1 MKNKN
6 ILVFL
11 LLIIIGIF
19 GAIAYL
25 PKVYAKENNGRQIQ
39 QKMQTQLL
47 SESKEDNDQFRYR
60 LNIRNEEFVIYG
72 VIKNILD
79 KSIIINSQQII
90 MDSQITGLIQI
101 NGRMASGEKVKINGI
116 VHNGIYYAKKIVVI
130 GTGQGK
136 DKSEI
141 KDNDELEEE
150 DNDVEEIS
158 PNFSPKPSLDPII
171 LASPTPLPIYTPA
184 PSPTPSAS
192 IAPPSIS
199 SQIGLSQLLLEPDSI
214 SKISMDN
221 KVTLLEDMGIELDKL
236 WEKILNYL
244 YNLVR

>member
-6 ILVFL
+6 NLVFL
-11 LLIIIGIF
+11 LSIIIGIF
-19 GAIAYL
+19 GAVAYL
-25 PKVYAKENNGRQIQ
+25 SKVDAKEDNGRQIQ

-47 SESKEDNDQFRYR
+47 SESEEDKDQFRYR

-72 VIKNILD
+72 VIKNIVD

-116 VHNGIYYAKKIVVI
+116 IHDGIYYAKKIVVI

-141 KDNDELEEE
+141 KDNDELEEDDE
-150 DNDVEEIS
+150 AEENS
-158 PNFSPKPSLDPII
+158 SNFSPKPSSDPII
-171 LASPTPLPIYTPA
+171 LASPTPLPIYTLA

-192 IAPPSIS
+192 IAPSSIS

>member
-6 ILVFL
+6 NLVFL
-11 LLIIIGIF
+11 LSIIIGIF
-19 GAIAYL
+19 GAVAYL
-25 PKVYAKENNGRQIQ
+25 SKVDAKEDNGRQIQ

-47 SESKEDNDQFRYR
+47 SESEEDKDQFRYR

-72 VIKNILD
+72 VIKNIID

-116 VHNGIYYAKKIVVI
+116 IHDGIYYAKKIVVI

-141 KDNDELEEE
+141 KDNDELEEDDE
-150 DNDVEEIS
+150 AEENS
-158 PNFSPKPSLDPII
+158 SNFSPKPSSDPII
-171 LASPTPLPIYTPA
+171 LASPTPLPIYTLA

-192 IAPPSIS
+192 IAPSSIS